1 MLQKKSVQKCEI
13 IFRYFLIACIF
24 LYPFIH
30 TFLGLDLGD
39 TGYHF
44 YAFERLYTQTEFLSF
59 TSYFTNVVGWAWLSI
74 FGDLGLWGLNLLEVI
89 VEMLMA
95 ILVYRTC
102 SPWLGKNKTLLGIL
116 AAVLASDTYL
126 NVFNYHQFNVLL
138 LIIILCS
145 EMKAITEDKIK
156 FSIIAGIAMTT
167 VVFSRT
173 GSITAVVTLMIY
185 VIWYLIQKKSYKFL
199 LRHIGSFFGAAIVTG
214 GCFVGL
220 LYVTNQLDDFINN
233 VFRLSNLAST
243 QGSGYSMDN
252 LLTTFVFGNL
262 DAMAS
267 GFLFLSAFVFLL
279 LGVNLLLKQRQHIKD
294 RILNTFIAIL
304 VIFIALYQ
312 LYYAYNVNP
321 VASWP
326 QMTTGPSFLI
336 GVMYIVACLCMLY
349 HLYAKQGQK
358 EIAVLAM
365 LSIVL
370 PLLTIAGSN
379 TGTKHVILGFW
390 MIAPICVYAVL
401 SLFETEESHLF
412 LNSITEKI
420 GIKTRKYSMYIVL
433 SIMIVSFCFKFLHML
448 YYTTNFD
455 SVDRSTLTAY
465 VDNENVK
472 WIRTTQREAD
482 AVNGVL
488 DSIEDIDNN
497 RPLMV
502 FGGSLLYYAMT
513 ERESF
518 VQPWVSNSVY
528 HNDLLLEDLQQGVEK
543 GELPI
548 VVYGRTNNYYG
559 FYEYNYDDLIYSEKR
574 NTYNGKKEI
583 LTKFLSDNQYR
594 IEYINDYYIVL
605 LPEDLTTSEDTDY
618 MQYMYLQ

>member
-1 MLQKKSVQKCEI
+1 
-13 IFRYFLIACIF
+13 
-24 LYPFIH
+24 
-30 TFLGLDLGD
+30 
-39 TGYHF
+39 
-44 YAFERLYTQTEFLSF
+44 
-59 TSYFTNVVGWAWLSI
+59 
-74 FGDLGLWGLNLLEVI
+74 
-89 VEMLMA
+89 
-95 ILVYRTC
+95 
-102 SPWLGKNKTLLGIL
+102 
-116 AAVLASDTYL
+116 
-126 NVFNYHQFNVLL
+126 
-138 LIIILCS
+138 
-145 EMKAITEDKIK
+145 
-156 FSIIAGIAMTT
+156 
-167 VVFSRT
+167 
-173 GSITAVVTLMIY
+173 MIY

-252 LLTTFVFGNL
+252 LLTTFIFGNL